1 MWGPEIMWY
10 FIYIIKDM
18 VLSIVKY
25 VYTVIKVF
33 SKDTIK
39 YRLQTY
45 YK

>member
-1 MWGPEIMWY
+1 MWY